1 MENDEKE
8 DRIEKMV
15 KASPMQKTFN
25 KVLWCSC
32 CVAGI
37 GIINVLADFV
47 KGRTV
52 DWKEAVGFIA
62 GGLFFLLAY
71 AVISL
76 FVNRS
81 KCFENL
87 DVKEKDEKKGKL
99 SFWIL
104 FAFFV
109 VVFIVCGILD

>member
-1 MENDEKE
+1 MNLMK
-8 DRIEKMV
+8 
-15 KASPMQKTFN
+15 SGN
-25 KVLWCSC
+25 C
-32 CVAGI
+32 GI
-37 GIINVLADFV
+37 GIINFLADFV

-62 GGLFFLLAY
+62 GGLFFLFVY
-71 AVISL
+71 AMINL

-87 DVKEKDEKKGKL
+87 DDKEKDEKKGKL

-109 VVFIVCGILD
+109 VVSIVPDFFCLNSFSY